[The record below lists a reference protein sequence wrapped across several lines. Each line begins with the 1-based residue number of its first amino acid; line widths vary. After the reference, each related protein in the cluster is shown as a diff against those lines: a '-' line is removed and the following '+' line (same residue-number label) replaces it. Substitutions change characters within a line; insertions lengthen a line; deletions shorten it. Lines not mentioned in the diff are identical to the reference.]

1 MHIRPKCLLLN
12 NVTRHDREA
21 THMKSQRYLCLHR
34 NYMRSY
40 QLTWQCRRGD
50 FARPHLFI
58 FFSLISSCFP
68 ALGSSGLSHNLHL
81 VWFGQ
86 TGHSYPLWMCRTLQD
101 CPFPVHSTFT
111 LSLIQTITYAP
122 KDGSPLSHAYLHTHV
137 WHKMVLWGDFSKY
150 SAYKYGQV
158 KEWWQVTKAES
169 KDLPTPSIRKVV
181 FPQIT
186 AIILGKLWDGSL
198 ACSRID
204 FHGNLWKI
212 PQRRGHL

>member
-1 MHIRPKCLLLN
+1 MNIRPKCLLLN

-34 NYMRSY
+34 NCIRPY
-40 QLTWQCRRGD
+40 QLTWQCIEGGILQG
-50 FARPHLFI
+50 PSSS
-58 FFSLISSCFP
+58 FSFISSCFP
-68 ALGSSGLSHNLHL
+68 ALGSSGRLGHNLHL

-86 TGHSYPLWMCRTLQD
+86 TGRSYPLWMCRTLQD
-101 CPFPVHSTFT
+101 CPSPVHFTFT
-111 LSLIQTITYAP
+111 LSLIQTIMYAP

-150 SAYKYGQV
+150 SAHKYRQV
-158 KEWWQVTKAES
+158 KEWWQVMKAES
-169 KDLPTPSIRKVV
+169 KDPTPSIRKVV

-186 AIILGKLWDGSL
+186 AIILGRLWDGSL
-198 ACSRID
+198 ACSRVD